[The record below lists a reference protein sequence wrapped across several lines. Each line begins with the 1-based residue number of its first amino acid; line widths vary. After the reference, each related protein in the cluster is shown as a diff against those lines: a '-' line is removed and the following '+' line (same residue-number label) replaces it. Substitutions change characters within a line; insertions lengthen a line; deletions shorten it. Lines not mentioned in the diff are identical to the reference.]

1 MSSAVESARRDWED
15 GNRRFELASRDAT
28 EAERLSRQFD
38 LISAELRRRVGSTFT
53 VAMLADVYD
62 GSDAWA
68 LQTIEEYAA
77 TPGWA
82 RSVSMVGDAAF
93 HVYARGAV
101 DYTPGARP
109 LPVAVL
115 HAAAPGHAVFS
126 SSWSCSRS
134 SSSGSHSARR

>member
-15 GNRRFELASRDAT
+15 GNRRFELASRDPAV
-28 EAERLSRQFD
+28 ADRLTRQFD
-38 LISAELRRRVGSTFT
+38 LISAELRRRVGGTFT

-101 DYTPGARP
+101 DYTP
-109 LPVAVL
+109 
-115 HAAAPGHAVFS
+115 
-126 SSWSCSRS
+126 
-134 SSSGSHSARR
+134 

>member
-1 MSSAVESARRDWED
+1 VRSDVDSARRDWED
-15 GNRRFELASRDAT
+15 GSRRFELASRDPV
-28 EAERLSRQFD
+28 EADRLSRQFD

-53 VAMLADVYD
+53 LAMLADIYV

-68 LQTIEEYAA
+68 LQTVEEYAP

-101 DYTPGARP
+101 DYTP
-109 LPVAVL
+109 
-115 HAAAPGHAVFS
+115 
-126 SSWSCSRS
+126 
-134 SSSGSHSARR
+134 

>member
-1 MSSAVESARRDWED
+1 MSSTLDSARRDWEE
-15 GNRRFELASRDAT
+15 GNRRFELASRDPA
-28 EAERLSRQFD
+28 AADRLSRQFD

-53 VAMLADVYD
+53 VAMLASVYE

-68 LQTIEEYAA
+68 LQTVEEHAP

-101 DYTPGARP
+101 DYTP
-109 LPVAVL
+109 
-115 HAAAPGHAVFS
+115 
-126 SSWSCSRS
+126 
-134 SSSGSHSARR
+134 